1 MTTDR
6 EQATLQLIVSLASAG
21 DNAAAA
27 RLAGEIMDK
36 AVAIEAWRAISRLNA
51 NLQRWDV
58 ARVTLK
64 SALQNAP
71 ESRELRLESA
81 LLEEQAGEHAAALAK
96 LEELAHA
103 GIDTPQLALHLARGL
118 QFATRDEEAEAL
130 LLAGLARWPVD
141 IPLHQQLAQLRWRRG
156 ADQAATA
163 QLERAIES
171 HPRELALR
179 LVAADLLRNAGHAQR
194 ALELLGGGLAVAPES
209 PAFLTSAGVLLDEL
223 GRVDE
228 ALPRLRAALAR
239 APDSPAARR
248 NLVPTLLRIGGTDEA
263 LRLIDGLIAQFPDD
277 QQLLAWRATTLRV
290 AGDAAY
296 PRLQDYARLVREY
309 RLTPPARFR
318 DLAEFNAEFA
328 RAVLAL
334 HRSPLRPLAQ
344 SLRGGSQTERN
355 LPADVPV
362 IADFFAML
370 AEPIRD
376 YLQRLQPQCG
386 HPTDRRRRTDY
397 RIAGSWSVQLQPG
410 GFHTNHVHPQ
420 GWLSSAYYIELP
432 ERVAAADTDGSRAG
446 WLQFGEPAMPRP
458 VCAPDLYVQP
468 APGKLVLFPSFF
480 WHGTV
485 PFEEG
490 GRRLTAAFDVLPV

>member
-1 MTTDR
+1 MTAADAR
-6 EQATLQLIVSLASAG
+6 EILQLVVSLASAG
-21 DNAAAA
+21 DGDAAS
-27 RLAGEIMDK
+27 RLAGQIGDK
-36 AVAIEAWRAISRLNA
+36 AVAAEAWRAISRLNA
-51 NLQRWDV
+51 NLQRWDA
-58 ARVTLK
+58 ARVTLEN
-64 SALQNAP
+64 ARQNAP
-71 ESRELRLESA
+71 ESREIRLESA
-81 LLEEQAGEHAAALAK
+81 LLDEQTGDHAGALAK
-96 LEELAHA
+96 LEDLALG
-103 GIDTPQLALHLARGL
+103 GIDSPQLLVHLARGL
-118 QFATRDEEAEAL
+118 QFAGREQEAETR

-141 IPLHQQLAQLRWRRG
+141 IPVHQQLAQLRWRGG
-156 ADQAATA
+156 ADQAATEH
-163 QLERAIES
+163 LERAIEA

-194 ALELLGGGLAVAPES
+194 ALELLEGGLVVAPES
-209 PAFLTSAGVLLDEL
+209 AAFLTSAGVLLDEL
-223 GRVDE
+223 GRVEE

-239 APDSPAARR
+239 APESPSARR
-248 NLVPTLLRIGGTDEA
+248 NLVPTLLRVGATDEA
-263 LRLIDGLIAQFPDD
+263 LRLLDSLAAQAPED
-277 QQLLAWRATTLRV
+277 QHLLAWRATALRV
-290 AGDAAY
+290 AGDPAY
-296 PRLQDYARLVREY
+296 ARLNDNARLVREY
-309 RLTPPARFR
+309 RLVPPARFR

-362 IADFFAML
+362 IAEFFAML
-370 AEPIRD
+370 DAPIRE
-376 YLQRLQPQCG
+376 YLQRLQRQSG
-386 HPTDRRRRTDY
+386 HPTDRRRRGNY

-432 ERVAAADTDGSRAG
+432 QAFAAPDADASREG
-446 WLQFGEPAMPRP
+446 WLKFGEPAMPRP

-468 APGKLVLFPSFF
+468 VPGKLVLFPSFF

-485 PFEEG
+485 PFEGG